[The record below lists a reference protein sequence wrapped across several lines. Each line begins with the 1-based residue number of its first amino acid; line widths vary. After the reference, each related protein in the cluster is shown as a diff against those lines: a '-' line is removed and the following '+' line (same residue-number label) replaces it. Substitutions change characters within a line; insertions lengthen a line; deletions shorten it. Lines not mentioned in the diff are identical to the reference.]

1 MRVHGDGAVGRRAA
15 AEGDQRSHAPGAA
28 SVAVD
33 GGQLTT
39 LRRRR
44 MLEEVGAL
52 LVDSMCDRIYLGR
65 GFPLEDRA
73 NERDARRLAR

>member
-1 MRVHGDGAVGRRAA
+1 MRVHGDGAVGCRAA

-52 LVDSMCDRIYLGR
+52 LVDSMCDRIYFGTMVSLGR
-65 GFPLEDRA
+65 IA
-73 NERDARRLAR
+73 QMNEMHDD